1 MSDRLP
7 PRPQVP
13 GHRVESVLGR
23 GASSTVWQ
31 GRDAMGAAVAIK
43 VPHEVGWL
51 ADEQAT
57 RTEQHVL
64 MAVRHEHLVALRDV
78 VAMPDDRVALVF
90 DLVTGS
96 TLRETV
102 HARGHL
108 RSGEVVTVVTPLC
121 EAVAALHG
129 AGGLHGDISP
139 ANVMVTA
146 AGRPLLLDLGAARLA
161 GSPADAPVFGTPGF
175 VAPEVRQGFA
185 PTEASDVFSLGALA
199 WFCLTGNGAPD
210 TMFRLDPE
218 VIRSHVG
225 GDFAEV
231 IGACI
236 DPDPSRRPPSAGLAR
251 LFYETA
257 PAEAVEVVVGADE
270 ASALTHRIRAEAR
283 EEGAVPAQ
291 QGRTGRERWRGAVGW
306 RLRWRPGWLALW
318 PFGSSASRRRP
329 SLTTAMVAGVAVI
342 LAVVIGV
349 GTVVARS
356 AAAPGEPPESAQR
369 SAAVTRAPV
378 TATAAQTPT
387 VADTA
392 VAAGAP
398 PAAGVTPTPTRST
411 DADAL
416 LGRADAPSTSP
427 LQVVQALSDRRAEA
441 LVATDPARLARV
453 NEPSS
458 PAWAADV
465 AVIERLRAEGVR
477 WEGLALEVA
486 QAAPVSATTTQSVV
500 RARVDWTAYTVV
512 GRGLRMEQPAATGEV
527 LDFTLQ
533 RGAQGWRIVAIS
545 APAT

>member
-1 MSDRLP
+1 M
-7 PRPQVP
+7 P
-13 GHRVESVLGR
+13 GHRVETVLGR

-96 TLRETV
+96 TLLETV

-108 RSGEVVTVVTPLC
+108 RAGEVVTVVTPLC

-146 AGRPLLLDLGAARLA
+146 AGKPLLLDLGAARLA
-161 GSPADAPVFGTPGF
+161 GSPVDAPVFGTPGF

-210 TMFRLDPE
+210 TMLRLDPE

-283 EEGAVPAQ
+283 EEGAAPARL
-291 QGRTGRERWRGAVGW
+291 GRTGRERWRGGVGW
-306 RLRWRPGWLALW
+306 RPAW
-318 PFGSSASRRRP
+318 PIGSSASRRRP
-329 SLTTAMVAGVAVI
+329 SLTTAMVTGVAVLLVMVI
-342 LAVVIGV
+342 AVVIGV

-356 AAAPGEPPESAQR
+356 AAAPGEPPASAQR
-369 SAAVTRAPV
+369 SAAATRAPV
-378 TATAAQTPT
+378 TGKAVEAQTPT
-387 VADTA
+387 VADTD
-392 VAAGAP
+392 AADAAASDP
-398 PAAGVTPTPTRST
+398 PAGVTPTPTRST
-411 DADAL
+411 DADGL

-441 LVATDPARLARV
+441 LVARDPSRLARV
-453 NEPSS
+453 DEPSS
-458 PAWAADV
+458 PAWAADA
-465 AVIERLRAEGVR
+465 AVIERLRTEGVR

-486 QAAPVSATTTQSVV
+486 QAAPVSATSTQSVV
-500 RARVDWTAYTVV
+500 RARVDWTAYAVV
-512 GRGLRMEQPAATGEV
+512 GPGLRVEQPAATGEV

-533 RGAQGWRIVAIS
+533 RGAQGWRIAAIS

>member
-1 MSDRLP
+1 MGVSDRHP

-13 GHRVESVLGR
+13 GHRVETVLGR

-43 VPHEVGWL
+43 VPHEVGRL
-51 ADEQAT
+51 DDEQAA

-90 DLVTGS
+90 DLVTGAS
-96 TLRETV
+96 LRGTV
-102 HARGHL
+102 QARGHL
-108 RSGEVVTVVTPLC
+108 RGGEVVTVVTPLC

-139 ANVMVTA
+139 SNVMVTA
-146 AGRPLLLDLGAARLA
+146 TGKPLLLDLGAARLA
-161 GSPADAPVFGTPGF
+161 GSPLDAPVFGTAGF

-210 TMFRLDPE
+210 TMLRLDPE
-218 VIRSHVG
+218 VILSHVG
-225 GDFAEV
+225 ADFAEV

-251 LFYETA
+251 LFYERA

-283 EEGAVPAQ
+283 AEGAVPSEG
-291 QGRTGRERWRGAVGW
+291 QGRAGRVRWRRRSWWGHVH
-306 RLRWRPGWLALW
+306 RLSSL
-318 PFGSSASRRRP
+318 FGRSAGGRA
-329 SLTTAMVAGVAVI
+329 SLTTALAG
-342 LAVVIGV
+342 LAVLLAVSIGA

-356 AAAPGEPPESAQR
+356 AAAPPEPTVSVRR
-369 SAAVTRAPV
+369 SAAGTQARPTASAVDAQQPTVPDP
-378 TATAAQTPT
+378 ATAAESE
-387 VADTA
+387 
-392 VAAGAP
+392 P
-398 PAAGVTPTPTRST
+398 PSAVTPSPTRSADT
-411 DADAL
+411 DVL
-416 LGRADAPSTSP
+416 LRRADAPRTFP
-427 LQVVQALSDRRAEA
+427 HEVIQALSDRRAAA
-441 LVATDPARLARV
+441 LVARDPARLSHV
-453 NEPSS
+453 DEPSS
-458 PAWAADV
+458 PAWAVDA
-465 AVIERLRAEGVR
+465 ALIAQLRTEGVR

-486 QAAPVSATTTQSVV
+486 QAGSVSATSTRAVV
-500 RARVDWTAYTVV
+500 RARVDWTAYDVV
-512 GRGLRMEQPAATGEV
+512 GPGRRLGQPAATGEV

-533 RGAQGWRIVAIS
+533 RGAQGWRIAAIS

>member
-1 MSDRLP
+1 
-7 PRPQVP
+7 
-13 GHRVESVLGR
+13 
-23 GASSTVWQ
+23 
-31 GRDAMGAAVAIK
+31 MGAAVAIK

-90 DLVTGS
+90 DLVTGA

-108 RSGEVVTVVTPLC
+108 RPGEVVTVVTPLC

-139 ANVMVTA
+139 SNVMVTA
-146 AGRPLLLDLGAARLA
+146 VGKPLLLDLGAARLA
-161 GSPADAPVFGTPGF
+161 GSPVDAPVFGTPGF

-210 TMFRLDPE
+210 TMLRLDPE

-225 GDFAEV
+225 ADFAEL

-236 DPDPSRRPPSAGLAR
+236 DPDPSRRPPSSGLAR

-283 EEGAVPAQ
+283 EEVVAPAER
-291 QGRTGRERWRGAVGW
+291 GRAGRQRWPGPLGWRPRWR
-306 RLRWRPGWLALW
+306 LTW
-318 PFGSSASRRRP
+318 PLGRSAGGRRP
-329 SLTTAMVAGVAVI
+329 SLTTAVVAG
-342 LAVVIGV
+342 LAVLLAVGIGV
-349 GTVVARS
+349 GAVVARS
-356 AAAPGEPPESAQR
+356 AAAPGEPPASTPP
-369 SAAVTRAPV
+369 SAAVTGAP
-378 TATAAQTPT
+378 ATPAPAEAQAPT
-387 VADTA
+387 VADPATA
-392 VAAGAP
+392 ADDL
-398 PAAGVTPTPTRST
+398 PAAGVTSAPTRSA

-416 LGRADAPSTSP
+416 LGRADAPRTSP
-427 LQVVQALSDRRAEA
+427 REAIQALSDRRADA
-441 LVATDPARLARV
+441 LVTRDPARLGRV
-453 NEPSS
+453 DEPSS

-465 AVIERLRAEGVR
+465 AVIERLRTEGVR

-486 QAAPVSATTTQSVV
+486 QADLVSATSTRTVV
-500 RARVDWTAYTVV
+500 RARVDWTSYTVV
-512 GRGLRMEQPAATGEV
+512 GPGLSVEQPAATGEV

-533 RGAQGWRIVAIS
+533 RGAQGWRIAAIS